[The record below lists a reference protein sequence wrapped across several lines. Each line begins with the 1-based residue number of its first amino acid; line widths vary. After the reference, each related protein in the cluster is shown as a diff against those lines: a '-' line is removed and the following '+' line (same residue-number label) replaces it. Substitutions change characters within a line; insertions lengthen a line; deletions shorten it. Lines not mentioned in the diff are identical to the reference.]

1 MELVDRFLSC
11 SVKTSHYYLAE
22 RENFQLLSIA
32 AFYVSVK
39 TMERAVFGSDLLV
52 LVSNGVYTKEEIE
65 RTEKELLQ
73 GLGWRVNPPTA
84 TQFACLIMSLVT
96 PLIANMHDELVAR
109 VLNEIAYQA
118 ENSVRDYSLSQERS
132 SSIAIAAM
140 FNAAHQLLDSSVQQ
154 KFLLALCYTLVGN
167 FAHPVAHPKELQM
180 TRLRL
185 QRLVASCEIADE
197 DITKIP
203 ANEDDITATQVV
215 AALEVSA
222 VYYKAIND
230 SEPVVNETQHCTAVY
245 TGSREKTTCDDASSS
260 TEGTQNA
267 RNSFTS
273 VGEFYCEEDDES
285 LKRGDHERE

>member
-132 SSIAIAAM
+132 SSTP
-140 FNAAHQLLDSSVQQ
+140 LRPCL
-154 KFLLALCYTLVGN
+154 
-167 FAHPVAHPKELQM
+167 
-180 TRLRL
+180 TRPTNCSTR
-185 QRLVASCEIADE
+185 
-197 DITKIP
+197 
-203 ANEDDITATQVV
+203 
-215 AALEVSA
+215 
-222 VYYKAIND
+222 
-230 SEPVVNETQHCTAVY
+230 
-245 TGSREKTTCDDASSS
+245 ASS
-260 TEGTQNA
+260 
-267 RNSFTS
+267 RNSYLRCVTPS
-273 VGEFYCEEDDES
+273 SGISPIRSPILRSC
-285 LKRGDHERE
+285 R